1 MDLNS
6 FEKIITILKYMI
18 SSFMNIEVL
27 LIILLFFGLIFL
39 NAKRDNLYVKIAT
52 ILSFV
57 ILFVSIFIYYNK
69 YIGECITKFIKLLLN
84 LFYFPPTGIYFVY
97 MIFVAIVLIVN
108 ILYKKID
115 IIFRRINIV
124 CAGILFLLY
133 SNAIAFILTNKID
146 VFDKASVYGN
156 NILLSIIQISN
167 LLLVIW
173 VSFMLGYILYMVFKK
188 EDDA

>member
-39 NAKRDNLYVKIAT
+39 NAKRDNLYVKIGT
-52 ILSFV
+52 VLSLVIFFV
-57 ILFVSIFIYYNK
+57 TIFIYYNK
-69 YIGECITKFIKLLLN
+69 YIGECVTKFIKLLLN

-97 MIFVAIVLIVN
+97 MIFVALVLIVN
-108 ILYKKID
+108 LLYKKLD
-115 IIFRRINIV
+115 ILFRRINIV
-124 CAGILFLLY
+124 CSGILFLFY

-146 VFDKASVYGN
+146 VFDKAAVYGD

-173 VSFMLGYILYMVFKK
+173 VAFMVGYILYMVFKK
-188 EDDA
+188 EDNA